1 MMTHA
6 LTALKEEPATGQPD
20 ARPPRST
27 RLTALR
33 DRVQSFAR
41 LPEGWAGDGTIP
53 PSRQVV
59 GHVDRLLLG
68 LPEDMTLPYA
78 TASGEGE
85 IGLTWF
91 RGEDRLS
98 ATASPEGHLLW
109 VSKVGGQF
117 LDGEILP
124 LASESFKPLHKAF
137 VHFLQG

>member
-1 MMTHA
+1 MTHK
-6 LTALKEEPATGQPD
+6 LTALKEKPATGQSD

-27 RLTALR
+27 RLATLR
-33 DRVQSFAR
+33 ERIQSFAW

-53 PSRQVV
+53 PSREIA
-59 GHVDRLLLG
+59 GHVDRLLLA
-68 LPEDMTLPYA
+68 LPKDVTLPYA

-91 RGEDRLS
+91 KGEDRLS

-109 VSKVGGQF
+109 VMKIDGQF
-117 LDGEILP
+117 LDGEIVH
-124 LASESFKPLHKAF
+124 LASESFEPLHKAL

>member
-27 RLTALR
+27 RLAALR

-53 PSRQVV
+53 PPREVV
-59 GHVDRLLLG
+59 APVDRLLLG
-68 LPEDMTLPYA
+68 LPEDMPLPYA

-109 VSKVGGQF
+109 VIKTGGQF
-117 LDGEILP
+117 RDGEIVP
-124 LASESFKPLHKAF
+124 LASESFEPLHKAL
-137 VHFLQG
+137 VPFLQG

>member
-1 MMTHA
+1 MMTHT
-6 LTALKEEPATGQPD
+6 LTALKEESASGQSD

-27 RLTALR
+27 RLALLR
-33 DRVQSFAR
+33 DRIQSFAW

-53 PSRQVV
+53 PPRQVV

-68 LPEDMTLPYA
+68 LPEDRALPYA

-109 VSKVGGQF
+109 VIKSGGQF
-117 LDGEILP
+117 LDGEIVP
-124 LASESFKPLHKAF
+124 LASESFEPLHKAL